1 MIMCDFFRT
10 EINERRMWK
19 LYEKIK
25 SIAKKKN
32 IPIRK
37 LEMDA
42 GISQGSICK
51 WDDVKP
57 SFDKVVKV
65 AKLLG
70 IDIKEL
76 TDEK

>member
-1 MIMCDFFRT
+1 
-10 EINERRMWK
+10 
-19 LYEKIK
+19 
-25 SIAKKKN
+25 
-32 IPIRK
+32 
-37 LEMDA
+37 MDA